1 MITALFDTNIFDKF
15 SVDSDA
21 CERLSILIEEEK
33 IKVVIPKIVIDELGE
48 SPFAGI
54 PPLFPVEEIPDGVAV
69 AGLAVAGAA
78 TPGKGEEFKQHMG
91 ESKKAKDAVVAD
103 TAANHADMLV
113 SEDNRCRSRL
123 QAISKETQCLNY
135 EEFRGLIFPA

>member
-21 CERLSILIEEEK
+21 CKRLSILIEEEK
-33 IKVVIPKIVIDELGE
+33 IKVVIPKIVIGELEE

-54 PPLFPVEEIPDGVAV
+54 PHLFPVVEIPDGVAV

-78 TPGKGEEFKQHMG
+78 IPGKGEEFTQHMG

-103 TAANHADMLV
+103 TAANHADILV
-113 SEDNRCRSRL
+113 SEDNRCRNRL
-123 QAISKETQCLNY
+123 KEISKNTKCLNY
-135 EEFRGLIFPA
+135 EEFREFIFVA